1 MNSSSLSPLSRY
13 MRYNTRISSRSSLSR
28 SASENFCSNC
38 CKPGKKRFPQAH
50 KPEIPIFS
58 PQRQEGVDGM
68 YTLVQNDQEIL
79 RHCKKADQNR
89 CDQQKAQGGRN
100 GILLRVGILVCH

>member
-1 MNSSSLSPLSRY
+1 MQPQTDGRG
-13 MRYNTRISSRSSLSR
+13 
-28 SASENFCSNC
+28 AAAQCKPCSNC

-50 KPEIPIFS
+50 EPEIPIFS
-58 PQRQEGVDGM
+58 PQRQEGIDSM

-89 CDQQKAQGGRN
+89 CDQ
-100 GILLRVGILVCH
+100 

>member
-1 MNSSSLSPLSRY
+1 
-13 MRYNTRISSRSSLSR
+13 
-28 SASENFCSNC
+28 
-38 CKPGKKRFPQAH
+38 
-50 KPEIPIFS
+50 
-58 PQRQEGVDGM
+58 M

-100 GILLRVGILVCH
+100 GILLRVAYSFATKAGSVEAVTGAVAFR